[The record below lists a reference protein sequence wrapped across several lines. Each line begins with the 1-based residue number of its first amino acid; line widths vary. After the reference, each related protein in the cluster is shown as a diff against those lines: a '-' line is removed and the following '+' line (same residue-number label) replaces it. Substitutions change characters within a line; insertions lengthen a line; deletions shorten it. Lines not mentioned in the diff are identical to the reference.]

1 MALFISTDF
10 STISSNPAKVPLLLI
25 KSSKHTERERGTRDR
40 DRYLALAGDEV
51 AACGVDSGSRK
62 FDGVDRKTN

>member
-25 KSSKHTERERGTRDR
+25 KSSKQRERGTRDR